1 MTEPTPMRSVLLSV
15 AALIL
20 GFSFLLAGNG
30 LQFVALG
37 LRANLEGISVQTMGF
52 VSACY
57 FIGFGVGSQ
66 ICPAITR
73 SAGHIR
79 SFAAYGSLVS
89 GVALMHPLL
98 PDPIAWGV
106 LRLVTGFSFA
116 GLYMVVES
124 WLNARASNELRGR
137 LLSVYGTAA
146 FGGYALGPMLAQLG
160 DPRGFDLFVISS
172 IMVSFALI
180 PVTLTRAS
188 APVSDAQDPN
198 GGEKRFS
205 VRRLYRE
212 TPLGLV
218 GLVLLSACQGAFM
231 GLSPSFGEQMN
242 LSGDWVAYLMT
253 TAMVAGLVAQ
263 YPVGWLSD
271 RFDRR
276 LMIGVITLGG
286 SAATGFFFMLSL
298 AGPLSPE
305 LLLASAAVTG
315 VAIFP
320 LYAVLLAYTN
330 DRLPVS
336 SLVPAAATIVLSYS
350 VGSALGA
357 PSASWLMKLLG
368 GGGYFLYMAATL
380 GAIALFTFY
389 RMMRRDAPTLG
400 DEQASAYAVAT
411 PGTVPLSE
419 DYDDYLTDQPADE
432 QVPAHD
438 RGESA
443 ESPDLPEQEVGPGA
457 LPQGA

>member
-1 MTEPTPMRSVLLSV
+1 MTETTPMRSVLLSV
-15 AALIL
+15 AALII

-30 LQFVALG
+30 LQFVAIG
-37 LRANLEGISVQTMGF
+37 LRASLEGISVQTMGLI
-52 VSACY
+52 SACY
-57 FIGFGVGSQ
+57 FLGFGVGSL

-79 SFAAYGSLVS
+79 SFAAYGSLAS
-89 GVALMHPLL
+89 GVALCHPLL
-98 PDPIAWGV
+98 PDPIAWGL
-106 LRLVTGFSFA
+106 LRLVTGFCFA

-160 DPRGFDLFVISS
+160 DPAGFDLFVMSS
-172 IMVSFALI
+172 ILVSFALV

-188 APVSDAQDPN
+188 APVSEAQDQS
-198 GGEKRFS
+198 GGEQRFS

-218 GLVLLSACQGAFM
+218 GLVLISACQGAFM

-242 LSGDWVAYLMT
+242 LKSEWVAYLMT
-253 TAMVAGLVAQ
+253 TAMLAGLIAQ
-263 YPVGWLSD
+263 YPIGWLSD
-271 RFDRR
+271 KFDRR
-276 LMIGVITLGG
+276 LVIGVTTLAG
-286 SAATGFFFMLSL
+286 SLGIGVFCLLSL
-298 AGPLSPE
+298 DGTLEPE
-305 LLLASAAVTG
+305 ILLVSAAVTG

-350 VGSALGA
+350 MGSAVGA
-357 PSASWLMKLLG
+357 PLASWLMKFMG
-368 GGGYFLYMAATL
+368 GAGYFLYISATL
-380 GAIALFTFY
+380 GAIAVFTFY
-389 RMMRRDAPTLG
+389 RMTRRDAPTVEG
-400 DEQASAYAVAT
+400 DQASALAVAT
-411 PGTVPLSE
+411 PGTVPLSD
-419 DYDDYLTDQPADE
+419 DYEDYLTDEED
-432 QVPAHD
+432 
-438 RGESA
+438 SS
-443 ESPDLPEQEVGPGA
+443 SPPSR
-457 LPQGA
+457 

>member
-1 MTEPTPMRSVLLSV
+1 
-15 AALIL
+15 
-20 GFSFLLAGNG
+20 
-30 LQFVALG
+30 
-37 LRANLEGISVQTMGF
+37 
-52 VSACY
+52 
-57 FIGFGVGSQ
+57 
-66 ICPAITR
+66 
-73 SAGHIR
+73 
-79 SFAAYGSLVS
+79 
-89 GVALMHPLL
+89 
-98 PDPIAWGV
+98 
-106 LRLVTGFSFA
+106 
-116 GLYMVVES
+116 
-124 WLNARASNELRGR
+124 
-137 LLSVYGTAA
+137 
-146 FGGYALGPMLAQLG
+146 PMLAQLG

-330 DRLPVS
+330 DRLPVG
-336 SLVPAAATIVLSYS
+336 VLADEAFRRRRILPLH
-350 VGSALGA
+350 GRNFGRHRALH
-357 PSASWLMKLLG
+357 LLSH
-368 GGGYFLYMAATL
+368 
-380 GAIALFTFY
+380 
-389 RMMRRDAPTLG
+389 DAPRCAHARGRTSLRLRRG
-400 DEQASAYAVAT
+400 HARHRAAQRGLRRLSDRSA
-411 PGTVPLSE
+411 G
-419 DYDDYLTDQPADE
+419 
-432 QVPAHD
+432 
-438 RGESA
+438 
-443 ESPDLPEQEVGPGA
+443 
-457 LPQGA
+457 